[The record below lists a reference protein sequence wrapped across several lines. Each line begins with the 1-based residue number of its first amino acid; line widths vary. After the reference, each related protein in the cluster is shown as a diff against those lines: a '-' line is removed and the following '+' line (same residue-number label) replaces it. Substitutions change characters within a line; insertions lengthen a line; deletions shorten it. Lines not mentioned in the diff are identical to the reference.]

1 MYSISLL
8 AKDGSLNFKMIILWL
23 SKTIKS
29 DGSISQIFF
38 TYFYEIKV
46 ENIEKLVI
54 YNHW

>member
-54 YNHW
+54 YNH